1 LRLFFELTLRSFQR
15 HLSYRAAALAGFL
28 TNLFFG
34 ILRAAIMI
42 ALYGS
47 RQEVASISL
56 NGAVTFTGLSQAT
69 IGFLSL
75 FGWYD
80 LLNNVYTG
88 AVSSDLLK
96 PIGFY
101 QYWLAQDL
109 GRAMAQ
115 LILRG
120 VSMMVLYALL
130 FDITVPISLPQW
142 LAFATALLLAWLVSF
157 SWRFLVNLTA
167 FWVPNALG
175 IARFAFIISWFL
187 SGFLMPLR
195 YFPDWVY
202 NLCQLT
208 PFPYT
213 VNTVIEVY
221 LGVLQGSN
229 LIRALGLQLLWLC
242 ILFVT
247 GQIVLRQGIRR
258 LVILGG

>member
-1 LRLFFELTLRSFQR
+1 MRLFFELALRSFQR

-34 ILRAAIMI
+34 ILRVAVLV
-42 ALYGS
+42 ALYGA
-47 RQEVASISL
+47 RQDVAGISL
-56 NGAVTFTGLSQAT
+56 KGAVTFTGLSQAT

-75 FGWYD
+75 FGWYE

-101 QYWLAQDL
+101 QFWMAQDL

-115 LILRG
+115 FLLRG
-120 VSMMVLYALL
+120 VSMMVLYAIL
-130 FDITVPISLPQW
+130 FDITVPQSFVQW
-142 LAFATALLLAWLVSF
+142 LAFAAALLLAWLVSF
-157 SWRFLVNLTA
+157 SWRFLVNLAA

-175 IARFAFIISWFL
+175 IARFAFITSWFL

-195 YFPDWVY
+195 YFPDWFY
-202 NLCQLT
+202 RLCQFT
-208 PFPYT
+208 PFPHT

-221 LGVLQGSN
+221 LGVLQGPT
-229 LIRALGLQLLWLC
+229 LLRGLGLQLLWVG
-242 ILFVT
+242 ILWAA
-247 GQIVLRQGIRR
+247 GQIVLRRGIRR